1 MPVSTEHIDQH
12 ASPQLSRPPAETWAT
27 EVVPRLPADLA
38 AQARAL
44 GAFQRVRG
52 LATPADL
59 LRALLAFALD
69 GLSTRGLGIWAV
81 LLGVGDLSESAWRKR
96 LRRSRAWLGWL
107 LGALL
112 AAEVATAP
120 DLAARGRRIRLIDA
134 TRLRQIGGTGDDWR
148 VHWDYALLAGRLGA
162 VVVTD
167 RHQAEGLR
175 HFTLT
180 PGDIAI
186 GDQAYG
192 YRSSVAAARA
202 AQAAVVVRSHPTTC
216 PLEDEAGRP
225 FDVVA
230 WLRRQR
236 EAGAAE
242 WTGWCQWRGQRYRVR
257 LLASRL
263 PPAARPRAQQ
273 RKRRQARK
281 RQRQPRAQ
289 TLWLAGWWLLLTTL
303 PAQDWHAADIVRLYR
318 ARWQIEL
325 VFKRLKQ
332 LLARQAIRAH
342 RGGGGGDGAGAA
354 SGLGAAG
361 GGGRGGPGA
370 PGDAARYGGAPGQQL
385 AAGRA
390 GAGHPAPA
398 GARHLDPGT
407 GACLPAPAGALP
419 DQPAAAPR
427 APGDGRP
434 RLAGPASGRRTRP
447 PPGGGLM
454 LVTPAHHC
462 RKCALMRVGCAFPRH
477 T

>member
-332 LLARQAIRAH
+332 LLARQAIRA
-342 RGGGGGDGAGAA
+342 RTAA
-354 SGLGAAG
+354 AAAAAVRALLVAWALQEGVAEEVRAHLATLRDTVARPVSSWLLAGLGLATLRQQVCG
-361 GGGRGGPGA
+361 TWTQ
-370 PGDAARYGGAPGQQL
+370 ARVQ
-385 AAGRA
+385 
-390 GAGHPAPA
+390 
-398 GARHLDPGT
+398 
-407 GACLPAPAGALP
+407 ACLP
-419 DQPAAAPR
+419 
-427 APGDGRP
+427 
-434 RLAGPASGRRTRP
+434 RLARFLTGRRRRAHQETAVRAWLAQH
-447 PPGGGLM
+447 PGI
-454 LVTPAHHC
+454 VPIPHQEA
-462 RKCALMRVGCAFPRH
+462 A
-477 T
+477 

>member
-96 LRRSRAWLGWL
+96 LRRSRAWPGWL

-332 LLARQAIRAH
+332 LLARQAIRA
-342 RGGGGGDGAGAA
+342 RTAA
-354 SGLGAAG
+354 AAAATVRALLVAWALQEGVAEEVRAHLATLRDTVARPVSSWLLAGLGLATLRQQVCG
-361 GGGRGGPGA
+361 TWTQ
-370 PGDAARYGGAPGQQL
+370 ARVQ
-385 AAGRA
+385 
-390 GAGHPAPA
+390 
-398 GARHLDPGT
+398 
-407 GACLPAPAGALP
+407 ACLP
-419 DQPAAAPR
+419 
-427 APGDGRP
+427 
-434 RLAGPASGRRTRP
+434 RLARFLTGRRRRAHQETAVRAWLAQH
-447 PPGGGLM
+447 PGI
-454 LVTPAHHC
+454 VPIPHQEA
-462 RKCALMRVGCAFPRH
+462 A
-477 T
+477 